1 MKLGIKD
8 HSPAIA
14 SVCVVS
20 NKMNY
25 NNTLRQIQG
34 LAV

>member
-8 HSPAIA
+8 YSPAIA
-14 SVCVVS
+14 RVCVVR

-25 NNTLRQIQG
+25 KNTLRQIQG